1 MSRIRQSD
9 TSFDDYDPQEVTEQE
24 EQRAEG
30 LINAFRMQPD
40 SDLTRTNPWGID
52 GHLARNLQE

>member
-9 TSFDDYDPQEVTEQE
+9 TSFDDYDLQEVTEQG
-24 EQRAEG
+24 EQRAEN

-40 SDLTRTNPWGID
+40 SDLTRTNPWGLD
-52 GHLARNLQE
+52 SHLARPIGE